1 MLKRILLM
9 SILTLCVTALLTPA
23 LAQDDKPVEH
33 SPTSQKAGGVKGLE
47 KRIKHLEE
55 MVRRQ
60 KEGRNW
66 YDRVNLSGLVE
77 VEAGYNKTDYKDP
90 AIEDEKGSDLDL
102 ANVELVFD
110 ANIVNHPKGQVNGHV
125 MLKYSDDDVYID
137 EGYILLSGTRQLP
150 FYLIAG
156 RQYVPFGHF
165 DSHFISDPQTLVL
178 GETNEGAL
186 VAGYRLN
193 GSDVLDISAGAF
205 NGKAREAGDDDTIDS
220 LVASIKA
227 NPLPDLSLGVSYI
240 SNLASADA
248 FNEAVVDS
256 DNLDSIVSGW
266 SAYVSYTFLD
276 RWHLIAEYV
285 GALDEFKAGEL
296 YDAADGKQRKPSA
309 WNLELGFSLTDTLE
323 IAARYGGSD
332 DGADFMPE
340 SEYGAV
346 VNWTIIENT
355 NLGLEY
361 LHGEFED
368 DVQKTDSFTAQ
379 LAIQF

>member
-1 MLKRILLM
+1 MLKKILLL
-9 SILTLCVTALLTPA
+9 SILTLCTTVLITPA
-23 LAQDDKPVEH
+23 IAQDDNPVAH
-33 SPTSQKAGGVKGLE
+33 SPTAQKAGGVKGLE

-60 KEGRNW
+60 KEGQNW
-66 YDRVNLSGLVE
+66 YDRIHISGLVE
-77 VEAGYNKTDYKDP
+77 AEAGYNKTDYDDP
-90 AIEDEKGSDLDL
+90 ATEDEKSADVDLT
-102 ANVELVFD
+102 NVELVFD
-110 ANIVNHPKGQVNGHV
+110 ANVVDHPKGQVNGHV
-125 MLKYSDDDVYID
+125 MVKYDDDDLYID
-137 EGYILLSGTRQLP
+137 ESYILLSGTKEFP

-178 GETNEGAL
+178 GETNEGAA

-193 GSDVLDISAGAF
+193 GSDTLDFSVGAF
-205 NGKAREAGDDDTIDS
+205 NGKAKEAGDDDTIDS
-220 LVASIKA
+220 LVASVKA
-227 NPLPDLSLGVSYI
+227 NPLADLSLGISYT

-248 FNEAVVDS
+248 FNEVVVDP
-256 DNLDSIVSGW
+256 DNLDSMVAGW
-266 SAYVSYTFLD
+266 SAFVSYTVFD
-276 RWHLIAEYV
+276 RCHLIAEYV
-285 GALDEFKAGEL
+285 AALDDFKAGEL
-296 YDAADGKQRKPSA
+296 YDAADGKTRKPSA
-309 WNLELGFSLTDTLE
+309 WNLELGFSVTDTVE
-323 IAARYGGSD
+323 IAVRYGGSD

-346 VNWTIIENT
+346 VNWTIVENT

-368 DVQKTDSFTAQ
+368 DVQKTDSVTAQ